1 MAKKPIKKIEEQ
13 EDVLDNLTDEEI
25 ETLAQE
31 LENEEGEDESE
42 EEVEEGVTQADV
54 DGTAGM
60 ENNYKTNKLSIAMKS
75 LAGMDSDQIN
85 HFLASLDQIGHEADG
100 VPSGASNKNQ
110 DSIKMKGSP
119 GDIGAVSSKGISE
132 ALKASLKEDL
142 ATVFGDDKD
151 LTEEFKEK
159 IATLFEAAVGYRV
172 TALEQTLVEQYNEA
186 FDKEVEALTENL
198 IERID
203 DYITYVG
210 ETFIKE
216 NEVAIEK
223 TLKSEISEA
232 LITDLKAVL
241 ETHNISIPTDKVDI
255 AESLAAKVED
265 LEATLNQT
273 LEDNMQLSEAV
284 KDFER
289 QNLISEFTTGMTLS
303 QTEKFKQLIET
314 IDYEGDDEAFVSKM
328 DIVKNSHFKNA
339 KSTSNII
346 TEEISYD
353 PNDTT
358 VKDKGPVD
366 PQMEYYASALTKG
379 IRSVKN

>member
-1 MAKKPIKKIEEQ
+1 MTKKTNKKIEEQ

-31 LENEEGEDESE
+31 LEDDDET

-100 VPSGASNKNQ
+100 VPGGASTKNQ
-110 DSIKMKGSP
+110 DSIKMKGAP

-132 ALKASLKEDL
+132 ALKSALKEDL
-142 ATVFGDDKD
+142 ANVFGDDKD
-151 LTEEFKEK
+151 LSEEFKEK
-159 IATLFEAAVGYRV
+159 ITTLFEAAVGYRV
-172 TALEQTLVEQYNEA
+172 TAVEQALVEQYNEA
-186 FDKEVEALTENL
+186 FDKEVEALTESL
-198 IERID
+198 IERVD

-223 TLKSEISEA
+223 ALTTEITEA
-232 LITDLKAVL
+232 FITDFVALCQ
-241 ETHNISIPTDKVDI
+241 EHNFTIPSDKVDI
-255 AESLAAKVED
+255 VESLAAKVKD
-265 LEATLNQT
+265 LEAQLNQT
-273 LEDNMQLSEAV
+273 LEDNMKLSEAV
-284 KDFER
+284 TDSNKKD
-289 QNLISEFTTGMTLS
+289 LISEFTTGMTLS

-314 IDYEGDDEAFVSKM
+314 IDYEGDDEAFVAKM
-328 DIVKNSHFKNA
+328 EIVKNSHFKDGKVT
-339 KSTSNII
+339 KSSNII
-346 TEEISYD
+346 TEEVSYD
-353 PNDTT
+353 PNDPIA
-358 VKDKGPVD
+358 KEKANID
-366 PQMEYYASALTKG
+366 PTMEYYASALSKG